1 MDELYYKLCFYVPT
15 SHVEQVKNAIFEA
28 GAGHMGDYDAC
39 CFQTLGQGQFRP
51 LEGSNPYI
59 GETGGDV
66 EVVEEYRVETIC
78 PASRVQTVISALR
91 LAHPYEEPAID
102 LWRLE
107 PLPG

>member
-59 GETGGDV
+59 LSL
-66 EVVEEYRVETIC
+66 IH
-78 PASRVQTVISALR
+78 I
-91 LAHPYEEPAID
+91 
-102 LWRLE
+102 
-107 PLPG
+107 